1 MNYENVEVELR
12 DENGVM
18 KFKFDNQAFNDLFN
32 KGLLAMTKKTLK
44 KFTDGSSA
52 TAFTFSEATVFT
64 SPMGKLYF
72 WENDYISVKG
82 L

>member
-1 MNYENVEVELR
+1 MSYGNVEVELR

-18 KFKFDNQAFNDLFN
+18 KFKFENDVFNDMFN
-32 KGLLAMTKKTLK
+32 KGILAMTKKTLK
-44 KFTDGSSA
+44 KFTDGSKA
-52 TAFTFSEATVFT
+52 TAFTFTESTVFS
-64 SPMGKLYF
+64 SPLGKLYF

>member
-1 MNYENVEVELR
+1 MNENIEVELR

-32 KGLLAMTKKTLK
+32 KGVLANTTKSLK
-44 KFTDGSSA
+44 KFTDKTTT
-52 TAFTFSEATVFT
+52 TAFTFNVATVFS